1 MNTMRYVIFNENC
14 ELNHR
19 DVKKYGSYIDAYTA
33 NGLQNGSYKI
43 IAEFDNYEEAKK
55 ELEKYRCT
63 VNEYKTAVSIF
74 DADVYYIEEQELNE
88 YTGEYEPTGD
98 YDFAEMVEELEE
110 VE

>member
-43 IAEFDNYEEAKK
+43 IAEFHNYEEAKK

-63 VNEYKTAVSIF
+63 VSERRTAVSF
-74 DADVYYIEEQELNE
+74 YAMDAYYIEEQEWNE
-88 YTGEYEPTGD
+88 YAEEYEPTGD
-98 YDFAEMVEELEE
+98 YDFAEMVEEDEE
-110 VE
+110 